1 MKTRKFSQ
9 VVLGLLLTLLF
20 FCAFVPEVRASG
32 AHPGSQNTKKVY
44 PWFVCHEGTTFD
56 EIEPYKDYLACIAVF
71 GKLSEGFIEKCHKNG
86 IEVYYS
92 VGGDE
97 RLIDTREKMKARIHE
112 YVEHCVAEGFDGLD
126 IDYEHLPDAF
136 QDEYSVFLRMAS
148 KALHAVGKKFS
159 HCVPYNSFMYDDPDT
174 HLFCKPSVLNETC
187 DLVRVMCY
195 DLYYAPGVDDPQ
207 FKNRID
213 CTGVGP
219 TATYHWSQKVMEYWS
234 SRIDL
239 DKLVMALPAYGNDYT
254 ISGPT
259 VRGRQIYSDGPQD
272 VKGRMPEPIWLF
284 YEKLNMYV
292 YDALDGEK
300 HVYYASDG
308 DSTAK
313 LLDLVDRFGIT
324 KVGFWHFSSMSKSIW
339 QVTKDWADR

>member
-1 MKTRKFSQ
+1 MNIKKL
-9 VVLGLLLTLLF
+9 VNVLLGWCLACFLTGNGLQAAGIQTDQ
-20 FCAFVPEVRASG
+20 S
-32 AHPGSQNTKKVY
+32 TKKVY

-56 EIEPYKDYLACIAVF
+56 EIEPYKDYLSCIAVF
-71 GKLSEGFIEKCHKNG
+71 GKLPEGFIEKCHANG

-97 RLIDTREKMKARIHE
+97 KLIDTPEKMKARVRE
-112 YVEHCVAEGFDGLD
+112 YVDHCVAEGFDGLD

-148 KALHAVGKKFS
+148 KELHAIGKKFS

-174 HLFCKPSVLNETC
+174 HLFCKPEVLEETC

-195 DLYYAPGVDDPQ
+195 DLYYAPGVADPQ
-207 FKNRID
+207 FKDRID

-219 TATYHWSQKVMEYWS
+219 TTTYHWAQKVMQYWS
-234 SRIDL
+234 ERISL

-272 VKGRMPEPIWLF
+272 VKGTLPVPKWLF

-292 YDALDGEK
+292 YDALDGQK
-300 HVYYASDG
+300 HIYYASDG
-308 DSTAK
+308 ESTEK
-313 LLDLVDRFGIT
+313 LLGLLDRFGIT
-324 KVGFWHFSSMSKSIW
+324 KVGYWHFSSMSKDIW
-339 QVTKDWADR
+339 KVTKAWAE